1 MTGLKWNN
9 RLVKKRTSLH
19 VKTKLNH
26 TLLHF
31 AFPRRFYKRT
41 TILFMPLYWYCQNR
55 SLSRQATGIY
65 FYQDRSLVYIL
76 ALKVY
81 VLLKTHNSGV
91 RNASFHLVKW
101 QGLLPRSYMQYTS
114 QILPSLLQKLIL
126 TKLQGQGNTTDW

>member
-41 TILFMPLYWYCQNR
+41 TILFMPLF
-55 SLSRQATGIY
+55 TGTARIAL
-65 FYQDRSLVYIL
+65 YQGRLLVYIFI
-76 ALKVY
+76 
-81 VLLKTHNSGV
+81 KTGHWYI
-91 RNASFHLVKW
+91 F
-101 QGLLPRSYMQYTS
+101 
-114 QILPSLLQKLIL
+114 
-126 TKLQGQGNTTDW
+126 

>member
-1 MTGLKWNN
+1 MEQPTCKEENVASRQN
-9 RLVKKRTSLH
+9 QVKPY
-19 VKTKLNH
+19 
-26 TLLHF
+26 F
-31 AFPRRFYKRT
+31 ASFCISSQVLSTDNYFVYAP
-41 TILFMPLYWYCQNR
+41 IYWYCQNR

-65 FYQDRSLVYIL
+65 FYQDRSLLYIL